1 VPITGRPLV
10 TPLVGR
16 LAELHV
22 DISHLF
28 AVSAD
33 LHRHCCI
40 GAPTPAVQ
48 LSGARYKLTSNS
60 RLISAGERSTRCNI
74 RTDNACSL
82 SDDVST
88 SALATKLRA
97 TSVTTMSQKEVLEYC
112 TYVSDS
118 EKNSNSN
125 RTVLRQSERLL
136 HSQQR
141 WQQIVLTSQI
151 TIYLT

>member
-1 VPITGRPLV
+1 MQLFQLTCAHHWPPISDAACRSVGRTSRRHLAPACSLGRPPSALLYRR
-10 TPLVGR
+10 TNAGR
-16 LAELHV
+16 ATL
-22 DISHLF
+22 
-28 AVSAD
+28 
-33 LHRHCCI
+33 R
-40 GAPTPAVQ
+40 
-48 LSGARYKLTSNS
+48 ARYKLTSNS

-141 WQQIVLTSQI
+141 
-151 TIYLT
+151 